1 MSFLRVDFPLF
12 SRVYDRNQEKSV
24 SSDGFCRRKVEK
36 KSSER
41 SSKYVKPLFFKV
53 NMHKKKVYTI
63 RVQLYMCVFNGELK
77 RRTTCVCMYRFIFFL
92 NIYVWKR
99 PAFLYALFA
108 NDLYICVSVF
118 GMYEKTRV
126 CVCAYW
132 LCPWSA
138 YVGSSYLLHFEENWK
153 EKR

>member
-1 MSFLRVDFPLF
+1 MPPQRFRSFFLIR
-12 SRVYDRNQEKSV
+12 QKSV
-24 SSDGFCRRKVEK
+24 SSDGFCRRKVHK

-41 SSKYVKPLFFKV
+41 SSKYVKPLFFLSKYAQEKSIHHNGKSTMYV
-53 NMHKKKVYTI
+53 
-63 RVQLYMCVFNGELK
+63 CVEWELK

-126 CVCAYW
+126 CVCAYS
-132 LCPWSA
+132 CPWSA